1 MKWQSLPAE
10 MLGLAGQ
17 NSVMA
22 MSLSLLVGV
31 KVKGKIAHMSSC
43 KSGDGYGQPM
53 SPQNENKRSG
63 NFTLRPPTVGQKV
76 FAVAPHY

>member
-1 MKWQSLPAE
+1 MKCISLPAE

-17 NSVMA
+17 QCLA

-31 KVKGKIAHMSSC
+31 KVKGKITHMSSC
-43 KSGDGYGQPM
+43 KPGGGYGQPM
-53 SPQNENKRSG
+53 SPQNEIKRSG
-63 NFTLRPPTVGQKV
+63 NFTLKPPTVGQKV